1 MYDGM
6 FQGYFEKGVI
16 MTILESDCCYA
27 PVVAGDICTRCKEHC
42 EPVWVETEEDNGQ
55 PGFIPG
61 T

>member
-1 MYDGM
+1 
-6 FQGYFEKGVI
+6 

-42 EPVWVETEEDNGQ
+42 EPLWVETEEDNGQ